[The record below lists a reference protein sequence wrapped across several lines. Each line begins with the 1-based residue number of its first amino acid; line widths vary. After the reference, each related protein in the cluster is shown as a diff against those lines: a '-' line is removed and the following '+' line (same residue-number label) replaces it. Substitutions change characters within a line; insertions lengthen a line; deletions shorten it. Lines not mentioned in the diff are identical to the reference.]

1 MTRKPITGIFPA
13 LTTPFHGGEFSAEA
27 MRSNIER
34 YNLHDL
40 TGYLVLGST
49 GESVLMDERES
60 LAAVDVVRNAMPPG
74 KTLLVG
80 TGMFSAPSTVR
91 FTNMAADAGADYG
104 LVVTPYYYKAQMSA
118 KALETFFREVANDSK
133 IPILIYNVPKFTG
146 LDMPLETILSLAEH
160 PNVAGI
166 KESSGNLAFV
176 EELARGCPQ
185 GFTLLQGNGSVLFPA
200 LMVGA
205 KGGILAVADMMPGEA
220 ADIFRKV
227 QSGEHQ
233 KAKDLQL
240 RILPAAQKIVG
251 GMGVPGIK
259 CAMGMLGY
267 VGGELRSPLLPVS
280 EEQERV
286 VRRILE
292 DAGLLKP

>member
-13 LTTPFHGGEFSAEA
+13 LTTPFHKGELSVPGLQ
-27 MRSNIER
+27 SNIEK
-34 YNLHDL
+34 YNKYDL

-60 LAAVDVVRNAMPPG
+60 LAAIEAVRTSAPAG

-80 TGMFSAPSTVR
+80 TGMFSAPATVR

-104 LVVTPYYYKAQMSA
+104 LVVTPYYYKAQMNGKVLDA
-118 KALETFFREVANDSK
+118 FFREVADQAK

-146 LDMPLETILSLAEH
+146 LDMPLDTILSLAEH
-160 PNVAGI
+160 PNIAGI

-176 EELARGCPQ
+176 EEIARGCPK

-205 KGGILAVADMMPGEA
+205 KGGILAVTDMTPGEA
-220 ADIFRKV
+220 VDIYKKVEAGEYRK
-227 QSGEHQ
+227 
-233 KAKDLQL
+233 ARDLQL

-259 CAMGMLGY
+259 CAMDMLGY
-267 VGGELRSPLLPVS
+267 VGGELRSPLQPVS
-280 EEQERV
+280 EEQKKL
-286 VRRILE
+286 VRKILE
-292 DAGLLKP
+292 EADLLR